1 MVTSVEEFLANLD
14 AAGWEKWIIIVEL
27 FARFAAAD
35 LEERIVGLENL
46 RTCST
51 NLHREVQ
58 NYTEISQTPHNFVSD
73 PKCSR
78 CAEVIVGMIFVQ
90 SDGIANYYVHYG
102 CIRRSLPYS
111 EIENA
116 KWYALNGF
124 HRACKGQHL
133 LRLSE
138 TDDNEV

>member
-1 MVTSVEEFLANLD
+1 MVTSVTSVEEFLANLD
-14 AAGWEKWIIIVEL
+14 AAGWEEGIIIVEF
-27 FARFAAAD
+27 FAQFAAAD

-51 NLHREVQ
+51 NLHSEVQ
-58 NYTEISQTPHNFVSD
+58 KYTGISQTPHNFVSD

-78 CAEVIVGMIFVQ
+78 CAEVIVGMIFFQ

-124 HRACKGQHL
+124 HRACKGQHP
-133 LRLSE
+133 LRLM
-138 TDDNEV
+138 DG